1 MEKSVT
7 IIDNIVRKLKEQN
20 WKLAI
25 AESATGGLISSTI
38 VGMKSGVSS
47 VYNGG
52 IVAYS
57 NEAKMKL
64 LDVKQNTLNKYGAI
78 SKYTAVEMAI
88 GAKKAFNSNVA
99 IAITGNI
106 GPSVQED
113 KVIGLIYFVVLIED
127 YFYEF
132 EMNIPDLGR
141 QKNRVIA
148 TQKVLEELDK
158 SLDRVIAKKI
168 Q

>member
-7 IIDNIVRKLKEQN
+7 IIDNIVNKLKAQN

-47 VYNGG
+47 VYKGG

-57 NEAKMKL
+57 NEAKQKL
-64 LDVKQNTLNKYGAI
+64 LNVKQSTLSKYGAI
-78 SKYTAVEMAI
+78 SKHTAVEMAI
-88 GAKKAFNSNVA
+88 GAKRAFDSDVA
-99 IAITGNI
+99 ISITGNI
-106 GPSVQED
+106 GPDAQED
-113 KVIGLIYFVVLIED
+113 KAIGLIFFVVVIED
-127 YFYEF
+127 FFYEF

-158 SLDRVIAKKI
+158 SLDRVIAKK
-168 Q
+168 